1 MGCMSA
7 PTTLTSRSRRP
18 RPDLHVVEATPTP
31 TPALDGPT
39 IRLGQPLWEAVDLFR
54 DVPGLRLLPV
64 LDESDHPVGAIY
76 ERDMR
81 RILFNPFG
89 HALLRNPSFGGRLDD
104 HVRPCALVERGADVE
119 HLVDVFAAQG
129 AGCDGLIAV
138 EQGRYAGVIGSALL
152 LRLTAERDAR
162 TAIARAQRVERIT
175 RESQHFGQ
183 DVGRLTADLVGMAD
197 SLAALAARASEMA
210 RADGADCAAMAV
222 AADQTA
228 ETLTDLGAR
237 GQSLATLFHAMEDD
251 VRDAGDAIRDAVSH
265 ARVSVRRS
273 AALRDEADEIGEVVA
288 LIDAIAKATTM
299 LALNAGIEAAR
310 AGSAGEGF
318 AVVAREVKSL
328 AHQTRDAA
336 AAIAGRID
344 HIRATASD
352 VAQDQAH
359 MDAAIG
365 TADRLSASVFDALAR
380 HGDFSRVLGAGV
392 AEAGSS
398 SGHIRAGARQI
409 SDNAQLRAST
419 AQAMRDVSDRLS
431 GEAHRLEERADA
443 FIAAMRLS

>member
-1 MGCMSA
+1 MFA
-7 PTTLTSRSRRP
+7 PTALASRSSGP
-18 RPDLHVVEATPTP
+18 RPDLHVVDATPTP

-39 IRLGQPLWEAVDLFR
+39 IRLGQPLWEAVDLFQ

-64 LDESDHPVGAIY
+64 LDASDRPVGAIY

-104 HVRPCALVERGADVE
+104 HVRPCALVEQGTDVE

-138 EQGRYAGVIGSALL
+138 EQGRYTGVIGSALL

-183 DVGRLTADLVGMAD
+183 DVGTLTADLVDMAD
-197 SLAALAARASEMA
+197 SLAALAARASDMA
-210 RADGADCAAMAV
+210 STDGADCAAMAV

-228 ETLTDLGAR
+228 ETLTNLGAQ
-237 GQSLATLFHAMEDD
+237 GTNLAGLFHAMEDD
-251 VRDAGDAIRDAVSH
+251 VRDAGDAIREAVSR
-265 ARVSVRRS
+265 ARVSARRS

-288 LIDAIAKATTM
+288 LIDAIAQATTM

-344 HIRATASD
+344 HIRVTASD

-380 HGDFSRVLGAGV
+380 HGDFSRALSAGV

-419 AQAMRDVSDRLS
+419 AQAMRDLSDRLS

-443 FIAAMRLS
+443 FIAAMRLC

>member
-1 MGCMSA
+1 MSA
-7 PTTLTSRSRRP
+7 PTALASRP
-18 RPDLHVVEATPTP
+18 PAPDAALRIVESSPAP
-31 TPALDGPT
+31 TPAQDGPT
-39 IRLGQPLWEAVDLFR
+39 IYLGRPLWEAVDLFQ
-54 DVPGLRLLPV
+54 DVAGLRLLPV
-64 LDESDHPVGAIY
+64 LDANDRPVGAIY

-104 HVRPCALVERGADVE
+104 HVRPCALVEQGSDVE

-129 AGCDGLIAV
+129 AGCEGLIAV
-138 EQGRYAGVIGSALL
+138 RYGRYVGVIGSALL

-162 TAIARAQRVERIT
+162 VAIARAERVERIT
-175 RESQHFGQ
+175 RESQDFGE

-197 SLAALAARASEMA
+197 KLAALAARASNMA
-210 RADGADCAAMAV
+210 QADGEDCAAMAV

-228 ETLTDLGAR
+228 ETLIGLGAR
-237 GQSLATLFHAMEDD
+237 GQDLATLFHRMEDN
-251 VRDAGDAIRDAVSH
+251 VREAGDAIREAVTR
-265 ARVSVRRS
+265 ARIGARRG
-273 AALRDEADEIGEVVA
+273 AALRDEAAEIGEVVA
-288 LIDAIAKATTM
+288 LIDAIAGATTM

-310 AGSAGEGF
+310 AGAAGEGF

-336 AAIAGRID
+336 ASIAERID
-344 HIRATASD
+344 HIRATAGE

-359 MDAAIG
+359 MDAAVS
-365 TADRLSASVFDALAR
+365 TADRLSATVFDALAR
-380 HGDFSRVLGAGV
+380 HGDFSRALAASV

-409 SDNAQLRAST
+409 SDNADLRAST

-431 GEAHRLEERADA
+431 GEAHRLEDRAGA
-443 FIAAMRLS
+443 FIAAMHAA